1 MDRVDATF
9 DSQGTRCAAWLYHP
23 EGQPPFPCVVLAHGL
38 AATRELRLDAYATR
52 FVQAG
57 FAALVFDYRY
67 FGASGGE
74 PRQLLDI
81 PGQLA
86 DWAAA
91 IAYART
97 LEEIDTTR
105 IALWGTSFSGGHVI
119 VTAAHD
125 PAIAAVI
132 AQNPF
137 TDGYTTIFMHRP
149 LITLRLMAASTRDQ
163 FNQWFKKP
171 PYYIKAIDAPGT
183 VAALTPSDPEACRRL
198 LIPEGVQWDNRL
210 AARLI
215 ARIPL
220 YRPIT
225 YAARVRCPLLVI
237 VGKHDQITSPRA
249 AIKTAKSSPHAELHQ
264 YDGDH
269 FDIYA
274 GKIFEQMVEIEC
286 EFLTRHLLTKEER

>member
-1 MDRVDATF
+1 MSAR
-9 DSQGTRCAAWLYHP
+9 R
-23 EGQPPFPCVVLAHGL
+23 
-38 AATRELRLDAYATR
+38 
-52 FVQAG
+52 
-57 FAALVFDYRY
+57 
-67 FGASGGE
+67 GE

-81 PGQLA
+81 PSQLA

-91 IAYART
+91 IAYVRT

-119 VTAAHD
+119 VTAAQD

-137 TDGYTTIFMHRP
+137 TDGYTTIFMHDP
-149 LITLRLMAASTRDQ
+149 LTTLRLMVASTRDQ
-163 FNQWFKKP
+163 FNQWTRRP
-171 PYYIKAIDAPGT
+171 PHYIKAIDAPGA
-183 VAALTPSDPEACRRL
+183 VAALTVPDPEACARL

-210 AARLI
+210 AARII

-225 YAARVRCPLLVI
+225 YAARVRRPLLVI
-237 VGKHDQITSPRA
+237 VGEHDQITSPRA
-249 AIKTAKSSPHAELHQ
+249 AIKTAKSAPHAELRQ
-264 YDGDH
+264 FEGGH

-274 GKIFEQMVEIEC
+274 GEIFEQMVEIEC
-286 EFLTRHLLTKEER
+286 EFLTRHLLMKGN